1 MLFRC
6 ADNNKKMMNKDDFYE
21 DFDTEFEGE
30 FDEDFEMSEMDDD
43 FEPDLEIEL
52 TNIKRRT
59 AVLLKNGMIAVLG
72 VQTFDQGGTICR
84 VDPREERPDVQLY
97 DNPED
102 ALKWFKKSL
111 RTSKQNGWQIVYDGL
126 PLHG

>member
-1 MLFRC
+1 
-6 ADNNKKMMNKDDFYE
+6 MNKNDFFE
-21 DFDTEFEGE
+21 EFDNEFEDDLGE
-30 FDEDFEMSEMDDD
+30 EFEMLDDDDDEDD
-43 FEPDLEIEL
+43 FEPDYEIEL

-59 AVLLKNGMIAVLG
+59 AVLTKNDMIAVLG

-84 VDPREERPDVQLY
+84 VDPREERPAVQLY

-102 ALKWFKKSL
+102 ALNWFKKSL
-111 RTSKQNGWQIVYDGL
+111 RTSKKNGWQIVYDGL

>member
-1 MLFRC
+1 
-6 ADNNKKMMNKDDFYE
+6 MNKDDFYE
-21 DFDTEFEGE
+21 YFDDEFEENELGEDFDET
-30 FDEDFEMSEMDDD
+30 DEMDDSA
-43 FEPDLEIEL
+43 FEIEL

-59 AVLLKNGMIAVLG
+59 VILTKKDMIAVLG

-84 VDPREERPDVQLY
+84 VDPREERPAVQLY

-102 ALKWFKKSL
+102 ALDWFKRSL
-111 RTSKQNGWQIVYDGL
+111 RTSRQNGWLVAYDGL

>member
-1 MLFRC
+1 MI
-6 ADNNKKMMNKDDFYE
+6 NKDEFYE
-21 DFDTEFEGE
+21 DFDDEFGADQLGE
-30 FDEDFEMSEMDDD
+30 LDTDFDDSDEMDDD
-43 FEPDLEIEL
+43 DQDFEVEL

-59 AVLLKNGMIAVLG
+59 AILTKKDMIAVLG

-84 VDPREERPDVQLY
+84 VDPREERPAVQLY

-102 ALKWFKKSL
+102 ALDWFKRSL
-111 RTSKQNGWQIVYDGL
+111 RTSRKNGWQVVYDGL

>member
-1 MLFRC
+1 
-6 ADNNKKMMNKDDFYE
+6 MNKEEFYEEFDDDFVE
-21 DFDTEFEGE
+21 NELGEGFENS
-30 FDEDFEMSEMDDD
+30 DEDEMDDPD
-43 FEPDLEIEL
+43 FEIEL

-59 AVLLKNGMIAVLG
+59 AVLTKKDMIAVLG

-84 VDPREERPDVQLY
+84 IDPREERPAVQLY

-102 ALKWFKKSL
+102 ALDWFKRSL
-111 RTSKQNGWQIVYDGL
+111 RTSKKNGWQIVYDGL